1 MPLIAKTDTKSIA
14 TAERG
19 RPADPKMSAKRVIE
33 KQRAELKTATGA
45 SVPATQRPKQD
56 KGFAKPAAAA
66 EHIAKRTRLFAQA
79 LMETENEA
87 SQTASQQPPRQE
99 VRSIPVSQVVPQ
111 QQTPGALSLA
121 SVVDK
126 PMTYEQQTSKPKA
139 ISITAL
145 RDNCVPQ
152 GQYQPF
158 RRG

>member
-1 MPLIAKTDTKSIA
+1 MPLIAKTDTKSIV

-33 KQRAELKTATGA
+33 KQRAALKTATGA
-45 SVPATQRPKQD
+45 SVPSTQRPKQD

-66 EHIAKRTRLFAQA
+66 EHVAKRTRLFAQA
-79 LMETENEA
+79 FMESENEA
-87 SQTASQQPPRQE
+87 SQVAAQAPRQE

-126 PMTYEQQTSKPKA
+126 PMTYEQQTAKPKA
-139 ISITAL
+139 ISITSL